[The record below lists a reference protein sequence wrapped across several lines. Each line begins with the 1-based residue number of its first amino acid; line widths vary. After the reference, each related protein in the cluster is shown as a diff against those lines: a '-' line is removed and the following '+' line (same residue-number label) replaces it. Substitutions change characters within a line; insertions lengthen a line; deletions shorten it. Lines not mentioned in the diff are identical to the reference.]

1 MIPADGR
8 VSVRSRLPAETSAA
22 LLLAVAF
29 VLSQWSDFL
38 VARWLLR
45 LLPVWAGLLL
55 LTMPKLRRG
64 RLRLPLP
71 LTAFLVW
78 CLASFLWT
86 FDRGN
91 SLRHLVDLVA
101 LVSVG
106 WVAGQVLG
114 VAAARRTLA
123 RTVMYVVVASVLTM
137 VLAPA
142 WSTAPG
148 ADGAPGWHGP
158 FPHKNGLGFFCAFA
172 VLTLWTA
179 LPRGWSRRLWVGLG
193 LGLLIGSRSASA
205 LGALGAAAA
214 LMAWHAARSQGSARR
229 RLAVDTCAGAALG
242 LLGAAAM
249 LWPDVVFRILG
260 RDSSLTGR
268 RAIWTA
274 VEHWIGER
282 PVLGYGFGGVWDP
295 SSPLTM
301 AIWRESRFDAFYAHN
316 GYLDI
321 PLQVGVIGLVL
332 LIAVLVG
339 ILVAAIRPVRSVGSW
354 PLGVL
359 VLLLL
364 TATTESAPFSGN
376 GLLLVALL
384 AGVLTAPADTRG
396 EIRHLPDGVAREWSP
411 APPPASLAAGP

>member
-1 MIPADGR
+1 
-8 VSVRSRLPAETSAA
+8 
-22 LLLAVAF
+22 
-29 VLSQWSDFL
+29 
-38 VARWLLR
+38 
-45 LLPVWAGLLL
+45 
-55 LTMPKLRRG
+55 
-64 RLRLPLP
+64 
-71 LTAFLVW
+71 
-78 CLASFLWT
+78 
-86 FDRGN
+86 
-91 SLRHLVDLVA
+91 
-101 LVSVG
+101 
-106 WVAGQVLG
+106 
-114 VAAARRTLA
+114 
-123 RTVMYVVVASVLTM
+123 
-137 VLAPA
+137 
-142 WSTAPG
+142 
-148 ADGAPGWHGP
+148 
-158 FPHKNGLGFFCAFA
+158 
-172 VLTLWTA
+172 
-179 LPRGWSRRLWVGLG
+179 
-193 LGLLIGSRSASA
+193 
-205 LGALGAAAA
+205 
-214 LMAWHAARSQGSARR
+214 
-229 RLAVDTCAGAALG
+229 LAVDTGAGAALG

-249 LWPDVVFRILG
+249 LWPDVVFRVLG